1 MRRLL
6 GLRGPARPS
15 APRHRFRNG
24 RHRPQRPAG
33 RVRGPPRS
41 SPQRAAPPRPA
52 LRAVRAQLRRLRLLA
67 ATARLL
73 QLAARRFSLPKQLKS
88 FAENLEVTY
97 RIARAKTGRFTAFEK
112 AVLASPLLRYSVL
125 PLLPCCGDL
134 FDF

>member
-33 RVRGPPRS
+33 RVRGPPHS

-52 LRAVRAQLRRLRLLA
+52 LRAVRAQLHRLRREAHGRDSAAPSAGSPAFFTSQTAEKLRLKSPTASHAQKQDALLPLRKQCLLA
-67 ATARLL
+67 LC
-73 QLAARRFSLPKQLKS
+73 S
-88 FAENLEVTY
+88 VTRSY
-97 RIARAKTGRFTAFEK
+97 
-112 AVLASPLLRYSVL
+112 
-125 PLLPCCGDL
+125 PLLPCCGDA
-134 FDF
+134 FDS